1 MSLNMSQSP
10 PQPPPLPPLP
20 LLAPLPLLPPNRQ
33 NQQKKDIPFGKNAI
47 YSANNPYGW
56 TELFNGFNNISFL
69 YDIENNKKYY
79 WDKLQTLNK
88 YKIIQI
94 RKQNL
99 SLQPLKIKEWERQ
112 NKVGGRMT
120 QKNKI
125 KRKSSK
131 NKKRKTK
138 RAVTSKT
145 ILPFWARQKKFLT
158 KRKTLKKY

>member
-1 MSLNMSQSP
+1 
-10 PQPPPLPPLP
+10 
-20 LLAPLPLLPPNRQ
+20 
-33 NQQKKDIPFGKNAI
+33 
-47 YSANNPYGW
+47 
-56 TELFNGFNNISFL
+56 LFNGFNNISFL

-112 NKVGGRMT
+112 NKVGGRKYIT
-120 QKNKI
+120 QKKNI

-131 NKKRKTK
+131 NKKRKSLKNTK

-145 ILPFWARQKKFLT
+145 FLPFWARQKKFLT
-158 KRKTLKKY
+158 KRKTLKK